1 LRQATQELHRT
12 AERAGIM
19 PMLLLGSLPESAY
32 IGLLRN
38 LHGVYS
44 ALENA
49 LRLHEGNAIV
59 GPVTMPALFRADAL
73 ARDLAILGGQDWGQR
88 FGLASAGAA
97 YVDHLFDISN
107 RSPELL
113 VAHAYVRYLGD
124 LSGGQA
130 LRRIRG
136 RAGGAAASAVHF
148 YDFGSAQEVA
158 ILAQRFREG
167 LDSIV
172 ASAELLI
179 SIKTEACDAFG
190 RHIELFEELD
200 VFAGAPKFQSAAS

>member
-1 LRQATQELHRT
+1 
-12 AERAGIM
+12 
-19 PMLLLGSLPESAY
+19 
-32 IGLLRN
+32 
-38 LHGVYS
+38 
-44 ALENA
+44 
-49 LRLHEGNAIV
+49 
-59 GPVTMPALFRADAL
+59 
-73 ARDLAILGGQDWGQR
+73 
-88 FGLASAGAA
+88 
-97 YVDHLFDISN
+97 
-107 RSPELL
+107 
-113 VAHAYVRYLGD
+113 
-124 LSGGQA
+124 
-130 LRRIRG
+130 
-136 RAGGAAASAVHF
+136 VHF